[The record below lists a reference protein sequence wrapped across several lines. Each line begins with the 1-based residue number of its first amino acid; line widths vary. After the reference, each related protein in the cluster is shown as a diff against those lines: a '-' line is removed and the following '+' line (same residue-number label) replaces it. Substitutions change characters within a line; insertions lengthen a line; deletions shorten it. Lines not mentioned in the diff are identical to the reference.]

1 MAADKNY
8 ASLGFDPKTSE
19 PNYQVKVSVV
29 LVRLMAA
36 LVKVKNASFG
46 IGKRFN

>member
-36 LVKVKNASFG
+36 LVTGEK
-46 IGKRFN
+46 